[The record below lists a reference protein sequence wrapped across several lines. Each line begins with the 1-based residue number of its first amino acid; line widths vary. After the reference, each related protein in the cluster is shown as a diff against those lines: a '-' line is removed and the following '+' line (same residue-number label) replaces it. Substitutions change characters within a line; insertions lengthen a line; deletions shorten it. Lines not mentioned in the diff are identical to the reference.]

1 MLECDKHLDFASAAA
16 DVGADVVVAVV
27 DVVVVVVVLA
37 HCPKNGCVE
46 SIETYPTQSSR

>member
-16 DVGADVVVAVV
+16 DVVVADVAA
-27 DVVVVVVVLA
+27 DVVVVVLV

-46 SIETYPTQSSR
+46 SIESYPAQSSR